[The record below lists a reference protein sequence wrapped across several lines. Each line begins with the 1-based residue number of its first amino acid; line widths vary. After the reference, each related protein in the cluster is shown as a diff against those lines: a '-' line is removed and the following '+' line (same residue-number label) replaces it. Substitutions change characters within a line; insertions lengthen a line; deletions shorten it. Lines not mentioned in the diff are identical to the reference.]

1 MSFRIPVLAAALLSS
16 VASAQVAPQALTL
29 ERVFASPSLNGAVP
43 RSPKLSP
50 DGTMATLLRN
60 RADDRD
66 RFDLWA
72 VDTTTGAARMLVDSQ
87 KVGSGAEVS
96 EAEKMRRERARVG
109 GTKGIVN
116 YDWAPNGKSILVP
129 IDGDLYLAGLDGSV
143 RRLTATPTSEVDAEV
158 STGGRYVSFVR
169 DRDLYVFD
177 TGSGVERR
185 LTSGGGGTVSW
196 GSAEFVAQE
205 EMDRSTGHWWAPND
219 ARIAVA
225 RVDESK
231 VQVVTRAAIGAEGT
245 KLFQQRY
252 PAAGTPNADVQL
264 YIMAPDGTG
273 RVKVDLG
280 NDPDFYLARVDW
292 SKDGGSLYVQRES
305 RDQHKLDLLEVNPDT
320 GKSKLLFTETA
331 KTWINLNNSLRS
343 LSDGTL
349 LWASER
355 SGYNHLYLYRLGKWS
370 TLTRGDW
377 AVKDVVGVDETAG
390 KVYFLAN
397 RDSPIEQQLYSV
409 DLEKPKTPVQLTE
422 AGWFNGATMDRSASR
437 ALVFR
442 SNPQQPPQVYLADTT
457 GTRVA
462 WIEENRIDAAHPY
475 APYVASHAVPVFGT
489 LKAKD
494 GSELHYKMLSPP
506 REPGKQ
512 YPVFV
517 QVYGG
522 PGAGR
527 QVTRSWGP
535 AIQQYLVDRGWV
547 VFSVDGRG
555 TPDRGAAFENQIYKA
570 MGTVEIED
578 QLTGVAWLKSQDFVD
593 PKKIVVNGW
602 SYGGYMALKLL
613 EKAPGVFAGGVS
625 GAPVTRWQL
634 YDTHYTERYLGNP
647 ATDAKPYAAS
657 DALPYATQIR
667 DPLLMLHGMADDNV
681 VFEHST
687 AFYAKLQEAKL
698 PFEMMVYPG
707 KTHGVAGEGAQ
718 THVWRTITNFVDRA
732 VGNVPAA
739 VAVTVTEPSAEK

>member
-1 MSFRIPVLAAALLSS
+1 MSFRVPFVAAALLTSS
-16 VASAQVAPQALTL
+16 ALAAQGVTPQPLTL
-29 ERVFASPSLNGAVP
+29 DRVFSSPSLNGPVP

-50 DGTMATLLRN
+50 DGTLATLLRN

-66 RFDLWA
+66 RYDLWA
-72 VDTTTGAARMLVDSQ
+72 VDTATGQSRMLVDSQ
-87 KVGSGAEVS
+87 KVGSGADVS

-109 GTKGIVN
+109 GTKGIVD
-116 YDWAPNGKSILVP
+116 YDWAPDGKSILVP
-129 IDGDLYLAGLDGSV
+129 IDGDLYLAALDGTV
-143 RRLTATPTSEVDAEV
+143 RRLTQTPTSEVDAEV
-158 STGGRYVSFVR
+158 SSGGRYVSFVR
-169 DRDLYVFD
+169 DQDLYVVD
-177 TGSGVERR
+177 TASGVERR
-185 LTSGGGGTVSW
+185 LTSGGGGTVTW

-205 EMDRSTGHWWAPND
+205 EMDRRTGHWWAPSD

-231 VQVVTRAAIGAEGT
+231 VKVVTRAAIGAEGT
-245 KLFQQRY
+245 RLFEQRY
-252 PAAGTPNADVQL
+252 PAAGTPNAEVQL

-280 NDPDFYLARVDW
+280 TDPDFYLARVDW

-305 RDQHKLDLLEVNPDT
+305 RDQHRLDLLEVNPDT
-320 GKSKLLFTETA
+320 GKSKLLFSETA
-331 KTWINLNNSLRS
+331 KTWINLNDGLHSLADGS
-343 LSDGTL
+343 LV
-349 LWASER
+349 WMSER
-355 SGYNHLYLYRLGKWS
+355 SGYAHLYRYRLGKWS
-370 TLTRGDW
+370 TLTKGDW
-377 AVKDVVGVDETAG
+377 AVKDVVGVDEVAK

-397 RDSPIEQQLYSV
+397 RDSPIEQQLYAV
-409 DLEKPKTPVQLTE
+409 DLEKPKDPVQLTE
-422 AGWFNGATMDRSASR
+422 AGWYNGATMNSAATR

-442 SNPQQPPQVYLADTT
+442 SNPQQPPQVYLADAT
-457 GTRVA
+457 GARTA
-462 WIEENRIDAAHPY
+462 WIEENRIDATHPY
-475 APYVASHAVPVFGT
+475 APFVGSHAVPVFGT

-494 GSELHYKMLSPP
+494 GSELQYKLLSPP
-506 REPGKQ
+506 REPGKR

-522 PGAGR
+522 PGGGR

-535 AIQQYLVDRGWV
+535 AIQQYLVDHGWI

-570 MGTVEIED
+570 MGTVEVED
-578 QLTGVAWLKSQDFVD
+578 QLTGVAWLKAQDYVD
-593 PKKIVVNGW
+593 PAKIAVNGW

-613 EKAPGVFAGGVS
+613 EKAPGVFTAGVS

-647 ATDAKPYAAS
+647 ATDPKPYAAS

-681 VFEHST
+681 VFENST

-698 PFEMMVYPG
+698 PFEMMAYPG

-718 THVWRTITNFVDRA
+718 THVWRTITDFLDRRVKDA
-732 VGNVPAA
+732 PVVGA
-739 VAVTVTEPSAEK
+739 K

>member
-1 MSFRIPVLAAALLSS
+1 MSLRVPIVLAALLSTA
-16 VASAQVAPQALTL
+16 ASAQTAPAPAATQPPMLTL
-29 ERVFASPSLNGAVP
+29 DRVFMSPSLNGSVP

-50 DGTMATLLRN
+50 DGKMATLLRA

-66 RFDLWA
+66 RYDLWA
-72 VDTTTGAARMLVDSQ
+72 VDTTTGQSRMLVDSA
-87 KVGSGAEVS
+87 KVGSGAEIS

-109 GTKGIVN
+109 GTRGIVD
-116 YDWAPNGKSILVP
+116 YDWAPDGKSILVP
-129 IDGDLYLAGLDGSV
+129 IDGDLYLAGLDGAV
-143 RRLTATPTSEVDAEV
+143 RRLTATPTSEVDAAV

-169 DRDLYVFD
+169 DQDLYVVD

-185 LTSGGGGTVSW
+185 LTSGGGGTVTW

-205 EMDRSTGHWWAPND
+205 EMDRHTGHWWAPND

-231 VQVVTRAAIGAEGT
+231 VKVVTRASIGAEGT
-245 KLFQQRY
+245 RLYEQRY
-252 PAAGTPNADVQL
+252 PAAGTPNAEIQL
-264 YIMAPDGTG
+264 YVMAPDGTG

-280 NDPDFYLARVDW
+280 SDPDFYLARVDW

-305 RDQHKLDLLEVNPDT
+305 RDQHKLDLLEVDPDT
-320 GKSKLLFTETA
+320 GKAKLLFSETA
-331 KTWINLNNSLRS
+331 KTWINLNDGLHSLADGS
-343 LSDGTL
+343 LI
-349 LWASER
+349 WMSER
-355 SGYNHLYLYRLGKWS
+355 SGYAHIYRYALGKWS
-370 TLTRGDW
+370 ALTKGDW
-377 AVKDVVGVDETAG
+377 AVKDVVGVDEVAG

-409 DLEKPKTPVQLTE
+409 DVMKPKTPVQLTE
-422 AGWFNGATMDRSASR
+422 AGWFNGATMDKSATK

-442 SNPQQPPQVYLADTT
+442 SNPTQPPQVYLADAA

-462 WIEENRIDAAHPY
+462 WIEENRLDATHPY
-475 APYVASHAVPVFGT
+475 APYLPRHVAPVFGT

-494 GSELHYKMLSPP
+494 GTELQYKLLSPP
-506 REPGKQ
+506 REPGKR

-535 AIQQYLVDRGWV
+535 AIQQYLVERGWI
-547 VFSVDGRG
+547 VFSIDGRG

-570 MGTVEIED
+570 MGTVEVED
-578 QLTGVAWLKSQDFVD
+578 QLTGVNWLKSQVFVD
-593 PKKIVVNGW
+593 PGKIAVNGW

-613 EKAPGVFAGGVS
+613 EKAPGVFAAGVS
-625 GAPVTRWQL
+625 GAPVTRWGL
-634 YDTHYTERYLGNP
+634 YDTHYTERYMGNP
-647 ATDAKPYAAS
+647 VTDPKPYAAS
-657 DALPYATQIR
+657 DALPFATQIR

-681 VFEHST
+681 VFENST

-698 PFEMMVYPG
+698 PFEMMAYPG
-707 KTHGVAGEGAQ
+707 KTHGVSGEGAQ
-718 THVWRTITNFVDRA
+718 THVWRTITDFLERRV
-732 VGNVPAA
+732 VGVEPPA
-739 VAVTVTEPSAEK
+739 K